1 MISFHGT
8 CLFKTS
14 HRKYS
19 YANFIGGVLSF
30 RPLDFK
36 QINGYPNNYWGWGLE
51 DDQLGLRMAH
61 HGLRPLRVRLGT
73 FEDLDPVNMKEV
85 LEKGRAQP
93 QQLKQHLPWY
103 NAEMF
108 KHGALE
114 LDPDWCTNGLANL
127 KFKQLQEKSDG
138 ILHHVKVDL
147 ESGFSWNPFGR
158 PKVRLIW
165 PWKVYISSP
174 QWRTRRLQPG
184 SPEESRRSVPRFG
197 EGPISCDTT
206 QMLVTSQRCAGQ
218 PEWPWPAIRMW
229 CLEMMEKGWCSRW
242 YLQDLHQFAYRV
254 WDGDQWRPH
263 EAWKRSKD
271 DFCWCFVREDACIQ
285 IIRMSQ
291 DQVTFKIYQICICP
305 NVLCK
310 RHLFFWTRTHT
321 HTRTTDIQDPV
332 PLEIWWIWILNIS
345 WFYQV

>member
-1 MISFHGT
+1 MISFHST

-93 QQLKQHLPWY
+93 EQLKQHLPWY

-184 SPEESRRSVPRFG
+184 SPEASRRSVSRIG
-197 EGPISCDTT
+197 EGPISYDTT

-218 PEWPWPAIRMW
+218 PEWPWPAIGMW

-254 WDGDQWRPH
+254 LRWRPMKTTWSLEKKQGWFLLVFRARRCMH
-263 EAWKRSKD
+263 
-271 DFCWCFVREDACIQ
+271 
-285 IIRMSQ
+285 
-291 DQVTFKIYQICICP
+291 T
-305 NVLCK
+305 N
-310 RHLFFWTRTHT
+310 HT
-321 HTRTTDIQDPV
+321 HVSRSGD
-332 PLEIWWIWILNIS
+332 L
-345 WFYQV
+345 